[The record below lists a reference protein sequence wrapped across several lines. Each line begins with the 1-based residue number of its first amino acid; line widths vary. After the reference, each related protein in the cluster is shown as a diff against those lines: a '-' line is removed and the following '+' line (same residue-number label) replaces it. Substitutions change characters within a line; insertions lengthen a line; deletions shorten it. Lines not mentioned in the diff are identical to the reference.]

1 MSSQPPV
8 SHYECLRG
16 GIGVGG
22 TPSFSSVA
30 TPQVSWKALILHIS
44 PFSLLPY
51 NSVICLGFFSLSLV
65 VRMTK
70 SPSQM
75 VHVGGT

>member
-16 GIGVGG
+16 GVGVGE

-51 NSVICLGFFSLSLV
+51 NSVICLDFFF
-65 VRMTK
+65 
-70 SPSQM
+70 P
-75 VHVGGT
+75 